1 MRASA
6 VAASSRRLLMLCSR
20 PVSSLPLSVL
30 PSSLS
35 SSSSSSSSSLPVLG
49 SLLCRHFAMVATP
62 VDRSAV
68 SADGVYRRPPVPF
81 PRAPLS
87 EHDEL
92 VWHDGTAPEPCLDR
106 YDHVIA
112 PRRALAM
119 LLSAIGLIYGGAY
132 VVARV
137 VNVAPG
143 SPRSRSSSPTTDWQ
157 RSSEGCHQQSQQT
170 AATAAAATS
179 RTTDGEPAIAAAM
192 RLVRVRAEARE
203 RMRRD
208 HAIEHLRLLLTVFIQ
223 RQL

>member
-1 MRASA
+1 
-6 VAASSRRLLMLCSR
+6 
-20 PVSSLPLSVL
+20 
-30 PSSLS
+30 
-35 SSSSSSSSSLPVLG
+35 
-49 SLLCRHFAMVATP
+49 MVATP

-137 VNVAPG
+137 VNVASWQPTQPQLFPYNGLAAEFGRMPPAVAADG
-143 SPRSRSSSPTTDWQ
+143 SDSSS
-157 RSSEGCHQQSQQT
+157 SHQ
-170 AATAAAATS
+170 
-179 RTTDGEPAIAAAM
+179 P
-192 RLVRVRAEARE
+192 
-203 RMRRD
+203 
-208 HAIEHLRLLLTVFIQ
+208 HH
-223 RQL
+223 